1 MPCID
6 ALTLI
11 YELALEGD
19 EKRFENDEKRYKAK
33 KLSLKTNSD

>member
-11 YELALEGD
+11 NELALEG
-19 EKRFENDEKRYKAK
+19 DEKRYKAK